1 LSVCYSTLGSDFQN
15 CIDFLWRKSAEKLK
29 GWSPGGKKPTQ
40 QFHWESND
48 IARRKSSN
56 PKPKTQV
63 RVVDIILL
71 FFFTK
76 QYNQSSSPSPE
87 SKENH
92 ATIATAIIHDQ
103 KKKTYKKTKNRR
115 IQKQTRVKKNN

>member
-1 LSVCYSTLGSDFQN
+1 MTLQD
-15 CIDFLWRKSAEKLK
+15 EKV
-29 GWSPGGKKPTQ
+29 Q
-40 QFHWESND
+40 
-48 IARRKSSN
+48 N

-63 RVVDIILL
+63 RFVDIILL
-71 FFFTK
+71 LFFTK

-103 KKKTYKKTKNRR
+103 KKKTYQKTKNRR